1 MSVKPSARSSS
12 SATYRGAK
20 QMLLEMGNR
29 TVVVSGGAS
38 WANDWDKP
46 STPAAPA
53 DETVVRN
60 RRRLCVMCMTTSLEF
75 SARAIAP
82 TSSLELALELVEE
95 APVGRL
101 RNELVRRRLNHAGF
115 AQAQRVEAKRVFR
128 IVITPPAIRDLLQRL
143 QRVIVTRREAPI
155 DDHARGSRGI
165 AEAEV

>member
-46 STPAAPA
+46 SRPAAPA

-82 TSSLELALELVEE
+82 SSSLELALELVEE

-115 AQAQRVEAKRVFR
+115 AQAQCVEAKRIFGIVFS
-128 IVITPPAIRDLLQRL
+128 PPCIGNFLERL
-143 QRVIVTRREAPI
+143 QRQIIAWCKSPI
-155 DDHARGSRGI
+155 DD
-165 AEAEV
+165 